1 MRYELM
7 DYQRAAAIEVLNRLA
22 RARRDWAEGER
33 SSFALSAI
41 TGSGKTVI
49 ATAVIEAALHGSAD
63 LGAEPDPRATFLWI
77 TDDPALNRQTRN
89 RMLNASDLLAP
100 ATLVEVDDGFLH
112 RELAANRVYFLNIQK
127 LSRSGRLSQS
137 GTNLRQASFWDV
149 LANTIE
155 GARATPYL
163 ILDEAHRGMKRTAE
177 RKTIVQ
183 RLIHGEAGSN
193 PPVPVVWGISATIER
208 FTTAMGETPDRTG
221 YPHVTVDIDKVRASG
236 LVKDEIGLE
245 QPDEKGTF
253 STTLLRDAV
262 RTTLDYEERWAAYS
276 AAEGEPRVL
285 PALVVQVPDKADDD
299 KLAEIVSVVTSEWPG
314 LGPEAVAHVF
324 GEHEPIVLGS
334 RTVEWV
340 QPESI
345 QGDTDIRVVLA
356 KEAISTGW
364 DCPRAEVLYSERPA
378 KDATHIAQVIGR
390 MVRQPLAHRIATDDV
405 LNSVSCNLP
414 LFDSKKL
421 TAIKDELEGKG
432 RGDGDHRVGPE
443 VVRAPR
449 VFERNPEVPVEVFDF
464 VESLPSVPTP
474 DAAAS
479 PLRRA
484 KNLVLLLADDGDG
497 PALVPDAGARLTKRL
512 DARLDGLAAEHAEA
526 VAAGV
531 EDLRTAV
538 VRREGVTP
546 TGEAGGVDGAG
557 GATTRLLDT
566 HVKDIDRD
574 TRRIIDSVR
583 EGVGKGYY
591 AHRAARADPDGNRLD
606 VRLEVAALLRID
618 GVVASVEAAAT
629 EFVTEHLA
637 KFAVEI
643 KNTTGA
649 TRDAYRKVQ
658 EQTSAPE
665 TVTVELRANEK
676 TATEDAAGEDLP
688 TFEGHLYADA
698 DGRYPAELNDW
709 ETEVVTTETSR
720 PSFVAWYRNP
730 SRATPNAL
738 RIAYRDDAGAWASL
752 QVDFV
757 VVSRRD
763 DGSLG
768 ASIVDPHGDHLADAL
783 AKLRALAGFAETH
796 GESFVRVVSVAR
808 GTDGSLRALDLL
820 EPHVRDAVLAFDGAR
835 VTALY
840 DSPAATPYL

>member
-7 DYQRAAAIEVLNRLA
+7 DYQRSAAIDVLNRLA
-22 RARRDWAEGER
+22 RARRDWADGER

-49 ATAVIEAALHGSAD
+49 ATAAIEATLFGSAD
-63 LGAEPDPRATFLWI
+63 LGVDPDSSATFLWI

-89 RMLNASDLLAP
+89 RMLDASDLLAP
-100 ATLVEVDDGFLH
+100 KTLVEIDDGYLNS
-112 RELAANRVYFLNIQK
+112 ELLANRVYFLNIQK
-127 LSRSGRLSQS
+127 LSKSSRLTQS

-149 LANTIE
+149 LTNTIN
-155 GARATPYL
+155 GGTTTLYL
-163 ILDEAHRGMKRTAE
+163 ILDEAHRGMKRVAD

-221 YPHVTVDIDKVRASG
+221 YPHVSVDIDKVRTSG

-262 RTTLDYEERWAAYS
+262 KTTLNFEQRWAAYS
-276 AAEGEPRVL
+276 AAEGEPLVL
-285 PALVVQVPDKADDD
+285 PALVVQVPDKADED
-299 KLAEIVSVVTSEWPG
+299 KLGEMVSVITSEWPD
-314 LGPEAVAHVF
+314 LGPHAIAHVF

-334 RTVEWV
+334 RTINWV

-390 MVRQPLAHRIATDDV
+390 MVRQPLAHRIATDDA
-405 LNSVSCNLP
+405 LNSVACYLP

-421 TAIKDELEGKG
+421 GAIKDELEGKG
-432 RGDGDHRVGPE
+432 KGDGDHRVGPE
-443 VVRAPR
+443 VVRAPL
-449 VFERNPEVPVEVFDF
+449 VFDRNPMLPAEVFDF
-464 VESLPSVPTP
+464 VQSLPSIPTP

-484 KNLVLLLADDGDG
+484 KNLVRLLADDGAG
-497 PALVPDAGARLTKRL
+497 PALVPDADALLTKRL
-512 DARLDGLAAEHAEA
+512 NARLDGLAAEHDEA

-546 TGEAGGVDGAG
+546 TGQAGE
-557 GATTRLLDT
+557 ATTRLIDT
-566 HVKDIDRD
+566 HIKDIDRD
-574 TRRIIDSVR
+574 TRRIINSVR

-591 AHRAARADPDGNRLD
+591 AHRVAKADPNESRLD
-606 VRLEVAALLRID
+606 IRVEVAALLRLD

-629 EFVTEHLA
+629 EFVQEHLA
-637 KFAVEI
+637 RFAVEI

-665 TVTVELRANEK
+665 ATNIELRANEK
-676 TATEDAAGEDLP
+676 APTKDGEGNDLP
-688 TFEGHLYADA
+688 TFDGHLYSDA
-698 DGRYPAELNDW
+698 DGRYPALLNDW
-709 ETEVVTTETSR
+709 ETEVVTTETDR
-720 PSFVAWYRNP
+720 QSFVGWYRNP
-730 SRATPNAL
+730 SRAIPNSL
-738 RIAYRDDAGAWASL
+738 RIAYQDDAGSWASI
-752 QVDFV
+752 QVDFI

-763 DGSLG
+763 DGTLG
-768 ASIVDPHGDHLADAL
+768 ASIVDPHGDHLADAK
-783 AKLRALAGFAETH
+783 AKLRALADFAEAH
-796 GESFVRVVSVAR
+796 GDRFIRIVSIAK
-808 GTDGSLRALDLL
+808 GTDGSLRVLDLL
-820 EPHVRDAVLAFDGAR
+820 ESHVRSAVRDFGGAK

-840 DSPAATPYL
+840 DSAAAVSYL